1 MENKKFA
8 ERFSFNQENVI
19 AFSEVSRD
27 TNPIHLDKDFA
38 SKTIFKKP
46 IIHGFLGGSIFSK
59 IIGNDFPGEGSI
71 YLKQE
76 MKFMAPM
83 FVNTEY
89 EAIVEIDTIDSERG
103 RAVLK
108 TRVYDTAGKV
118 IIDGEALVKNSIFNL

>member
-1 MENKKFA
+1 MENKKFI

-59 IIGNDFPGEGSI
+59 IIGNDFPGKGSI

-89 EAIVEIDTIDSERG
+89 EAIVEIDTIDSEKG
-103 RAVLK
+103 RATLK
-108 TRVYDTAGKV
+108 TRVYDTAGK
-118 IIDGEALVKNSIFNL
+118 IMIDGEALVKNSIFNL

>member
-1 MENKKFA
+1 MENKKFI
-8 ERFSFNQENVI
+8 ERFSFNQESVI